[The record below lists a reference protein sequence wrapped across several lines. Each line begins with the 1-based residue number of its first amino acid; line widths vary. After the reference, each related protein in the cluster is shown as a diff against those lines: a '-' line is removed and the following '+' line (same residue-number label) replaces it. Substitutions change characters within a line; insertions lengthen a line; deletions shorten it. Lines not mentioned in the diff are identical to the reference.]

1 MDRVARINVG
11 WKAGLLGKASYT
23 VAQSLPYY
31 TTPIFIS
38 ALAKCQE
45 NTHEK
50 IYGASKQLVSEE
62 THYEDILYS

>member
-1 MDRVARINVG
+1 MESRIVG
-11 WKAGLLGKASYT
+11 ILLPKVYHIT
-23 VAQSLPYY
+23 QHQ
-31 TTPIFIS
+31 FCIS
-38 ALAKCQE
+38 ALVKCQE